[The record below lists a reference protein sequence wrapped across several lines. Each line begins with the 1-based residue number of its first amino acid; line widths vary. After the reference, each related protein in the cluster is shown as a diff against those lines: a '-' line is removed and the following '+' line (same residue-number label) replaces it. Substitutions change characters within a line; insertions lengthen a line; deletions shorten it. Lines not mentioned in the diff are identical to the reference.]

1 MNFLK
6 VENLQK
12 SFGKIEVIKNLSF
25 SLKRGEVL
33 AIIGSSGSGKTT
45 LLRCL
50 NFLETPQ
57 KGKITVGDKVLFDS
71 ENAKTQTENE
81 KRRNR
86 LHFGLVFQSFNLFPQ
101 YSVIDN
107 IMLAPLLIAKSELK
121 TNKTYYECK
130 SYKEAQTFIKD
141 CAVSLLKKV
150 GLSEKANAYP
160 CELSGG
166 QQQRVAL
173 ARALTLDSQILL
185 MDEPFSALDKQT
197 SNRLRKELQEIWM
210 NMKKTILFI
219 THSVEE
225 AVYLGDRVVVMSDVT
240 GGIKDVVEI
249 GLERP
254 RYVYDE
260 RFVQYRHRILDE
272 VQGDE

>member
-12 SFGKIEVIKNLSF
+12 SFGKIEVIKNLTF
-25 SLKRGEVL
+25 SLKKGEVL

-121 TNKTYYECK
+121 TNKTYNECK
-130 SYKEAQTFIKD
+130 SYKEAQTFIRD
-141 CAVSLLKKV
+141 CAISLLKKV
-150 GLSEKANAYP
+150 GLNEKANAYP

-166 QQQRVAL
+166 QQQRVAI
-173 ARALTLDSQILL
+173 ARALMQKPQVLLCDEPTGNLDSASSQEVLSLL
-185 MDEPFSALDKQT
+185 HQMQKEEGQT
-197 SNRLRKELQEIWM
+197 IIM
-210 NMKKTILFI
+210 V
-219 THSVEE
+219 THDPDI
-225 AVYLGDRVVVMSDVT
+225 AAQADRVV
-240 GGIKDVVEI
+240 
-249 GLERP
+249 
-254 RYVYDE
+254 
-260 RFVQYRHRILDE
+260 RIEDGR
-272 VQGDE
+272 VIQQ